1 MPEVY
6 CQSHN
11 DRYYKSGRVV
21 VEGTVSYWLEGVL
34 DCEDEVDAEE
44 KVEEEGGYLK
54 AGVKDLV
61 RDAESFQA
69 LFWVLVRA

>member
-1 MPEVY
+1 MPVIY

-11 DRYYKSGRVV
+11 DGYEKGGRIV
-21 VEGTVSYWLEGVL
+21 VESTVSYRFEGVL

-54 AGVKDLV
+54 AGVEDLV
-61 RDAESFQA
+61 GYAESFQA
-69 LFWVLVRA
+69 LFWVLVGA